1 MIKYIIIASV
11 LMLGACAVKHNPDA
25 GNLVAYKW
33 KTDQVEKTIENIPEW
48 YTTLPEKDNTVYSVG
63 SSLMPDLQTAVDL
76 AKLSAKEQLADRIY
90 SKLRSQTKT
99 FNAKAGIDVN
109 PMMIMEMEKA
119 TKSIIADAEVNGYKT
134 EKVDVQQ
141 AGASYRA
148 YVLLAY
154 NHQDAQ
160 KVIENRILTMN
171 LKKSNKNDAWDE
183 LDNVVEDIK
192 MADEESE

>member
-1 MIKYIIIASV
+1 MIKYLLIASV
-11 LMLGACAVKHNPDA
+11 ILLGACAEKYNPQG

-33 KTDQVEKTIENIPEW
+33 KTDQVEKTVTNIPEW
-48 YTTLPEKDNTVYSVG
+48 YTTLPEKENTVYSVG

-99 FNAKAGIDVN
+99 FNAKAGVDVN

-154 NHQDAQ
+154 NHYDAQ

-171 LKKSNKNDAWDE
+171 LKKNNKNDAWDE

-192 MADEESE
+192 ISEEEE

>member
-1 MIKYIIIASV
+1 MIKYILIGSV
-11 LMLGACAVKHNPDA
+11 LFLGACAQNNIPNGANVA
-25 GNLVAYKW
+25 AYKW
-33 KTDQVEKTIENIPEW
+33 KSGQVENTVENIPEW
-48 YTTLPEKDNTVYSVG
+48 YTSMPEKENTVYSVG

-99 FNAKAGIDVN
+99 FNAKAGIHVN
-109 PMMIMEMEKA
+109 PLMIMEMEKA

-134 EKVDVQQ
+134 EKVEIQQ
-141 AGASYRA
+141 SGASYRA

-154 NHQDAQ
+154 NHYDAQ

-171 LKKSNKNDAWDE
+171 LKNSNKNDAWNE
-183 LDNVVEDIK
+183 LDDVVEDIK
-192 MADEESE
+192 ISEEEE

>member
-1 MIKYIIIASV
+1 MIKYLLIASV
-11 LMLGACAVKHNPDA
+11 ILLGACAEKYNPQG

-33 KTDQVEKTIENIPEW
+33 KTDQVEKTITNIPEW
-48 YTTLPEKDNTVYSVG
+48 YTILPEKENTVYSVG

-99 FNAKAGIDVN
+99 FNAKAGVDVN

-154 NHQDAQ
+154 NHYDAQ

-171 LKKSNKNDAWDE
+171 LKKNNKNDAWDE

-192 MADEESE
+192 ISEEEE

>member
-1 MIKYIIIASV
+1 MIKYLLIASV
-11 LMLGACAVKHNPDA
+11 ILLGACAEKYNPQG

-33 KTDQVEKTIENIPEW
+33 KTDQVEKTITNIPEW
-48 YTTLPEKDNTVYSVG
+48 YTILPEKENTVYSVG

-99 FNAKAGIDVN
+99 FNAKAGVDVN

-134 EKVDVQQ
+134 EEVEIQQ

-154 NHQDAQ
+154 NHYDAQ

-171 LKKSNKNDAWDE
+171 LKKNNKNDAWDE

-192 MADEESE
+192 ISEEEE

>member
-1 MIKYIIIASV
+1 MIKYLLIAVV
-11 LMLGACAVKHNPDA
+11 LLLGACSEKYNPEA

-33 KTDQVEKTIENIPEW
+33 KSGQVETTVKNIPDW
-48 YTTLPEKDNTVYSVG
+48 YTKLPEKENTVYSVG

-119 TKSIIADAEVNGYKT
+119 TKNIIADAEVNGYKT
-134 EKVDVQQ
+134 EEVEIQQ

-154 NHQDAQ
+154 NHYDAQ

-171 LKKSNKNDAWDE
+171 LKKSNKNDAWNE
-183 LDNVVEDIK
+183 LDDVVEDIK
-192 MADEESE
+192 ISEEEE

>member
-1 MIKYIIIASV
+1 MIKYLLIASV
-11 LMLGACAVKHNPDA
+11 ILLGACAEKYNPQG

-33 KTDQVEKTIENIPEW
+33 KTDQVEKTITKIPEW
-48 YTTLPEKDNTVYSVG
+48 YNTLPEKENTVYSVG

-99 FNAKAGIDVN
+99 FNAKAGVDVN

-141 AGASYRA
+141 TGASYRA

-154 NHQDAQ
+154 NHYDAQ

-171 LKKSNKNDAWDE
+171 LKKNNKNDAWDE

-192 MADEESE
+192 ISEEEE

>member
-1 MIKYIIIASV
+1 MIKYLMITSIV
-11 LMLGACAVKHNPDA
+11 LLGACTEKYNPQG

-33 KTDQVEKTIENIPEW
+33 KTDQVEKTINNIPEW

-119 TKSIIADAEVNGYKT
+119 TKNIIADAEVNGYKT
-134 EKVDVQQ
+134 EEVEIQQ

-154 NHQDAQ
+154 NHYDAQ

-171 LKKSNKNDAWDE
+171 LKNSNKNDAWNE
-183 LDNVVEDIK
+183 LDDVVEDIK
-192 MADEESE
+192 ISEEEE

>member
-1 MIKYIIIASV
+1 MIASIV
-11 LMLGACAVKHNPDA
+11 LLGACTEKYNPQG

-33 KTDQVEKTIENIPEW
+33 KTDQVEKTINNIPEW

-119 TKSIIADAEVNGYKT
+119 TKNIIADAEVNGYKT
-134 EKVDVQQ
+134 EEVEIQQ

-154 NHQDAQ
+154 NHYDAQ

-171 LKKSNKNDAWDE
+171 LKKNNKNDAWDE

-192 MADEESE
+192 ISDEEQ

>member
-33 KTDQVEKTIENIPEW
+33 KSNQVEKTIENIPEW
-48 YTTLPEKDNTVYSVG
+48 YTTLPEKENTVYSVG

-99 FNAKAGIDVN
+99 FNAKAGVDVN

-154 NHQDAQ
+154 NHYDAQ

-171 LKKSNKNDAWDE
+171 LKKNNKNDAWDE

-192 MADEESE
+192 MSEEEE

>member
-1 MIKYIIIASV
+1 MIKYLLIAVV
-11 LMLGACAVKHNPDA
+11 LLLGACSEKYNPEA

-33 KTDQVEKTIENIPEW
+33 KSGQVETTVKNIPDW
-48 YTTLPEKDNTVYSVG
+48 YTKLPEKENTVYSVG

-119 TKSIIADAEVNGYKT
+119 TKNIIADAEVNGYKT
-134 EKVDVQQ
+134 EEVEIQQ

-154 NHQDAQ
+154 NHYDAQ

-171 LKKSNKNDAWDE
+171 LKNSNKNDAWNE
-183 LDNVVEDIK
+183 LDDVVEDIK
-192 MADEESE
+192 ISEEEE

>member
-1 MIKYIIIASV
+1 MIKYIVIVSV
-11 LMLGACAVKHNPDA
+11 LFLGACATQHAPE
-25 GNLVAYKW
+25 GSNLVAYKW
-33 KTDQVEKTIENIPEW
+33 KSGQVETTVKNIPEW
-48 YTTLPEKDNTVYSVG
+48 YTNLPEKDNTVYSVG

-119 TKSIIADAEVNGYKT
+119 TKNIIADAEVNGYKT
-134 EKVDVQQ
+134 EEVEIQQ

-154 NHQDAQ
+154 NHHDAQ

-171 LKKSNKNDAWDE
+171 LKNSNKNDAWDE
-183 LDNVVEDIK
+183 LDDVVEDIK
-192 MADEESE
+192 ISEEEE

>member
-1 MIKYIIIASV
+1 MIKYLIIASV
-11 LMLGACAVKHNPDA
+11 ILLGACAEKYNPQG

-33 KTDQVEKTIENIPEW
+33 KTDQVEKTINNIPEW
-48 YTTLPEKDNTVYSVG
+48 YTTLPEKENTVYSVG

-99 FNAKAGIDVN
+99 FNAKAGVDVN

-154 NHQDAQ
+154 NHYDAQ

-171 LKKSNKNDAWDE
+171 LNKNNKNDAWDE

-192 MADEESE
+192 ISEEEE

>member
-1 MIKYIIIASV
+1 MIKYLMIASIV
-11 LMLGACAVKHNPDA
+11 LLGACTEKYNPQG

-33 KTDQVEKTIENIPEW
+33 KTDQVEKTINNIPEW

-119 TKSIIADAEVNGYKT
+119 TKNIIADAEVNGYKT
-134 EKVDVQQ
+134 EEVEIQQ

-154 NHQDAQ
+154 NHYDAQ

-171 LKKSNKNDAWDE
+171 LKKNNKNDAWDE

-192 MADEESE
+192 ISEEEE

>member
-1 MIKYIIIASV
+1 MERKIDDERIPYG
-11 LMLGACAVKHNPDA
+11 LAVHDEEEERAVSEVIRNHQTIMGDNVK
-25 GNLVAYKW
+25 
-33 KTDQVEKTIENIPEW
+33 QFEREK
-48 YTTLPEKDNTVYSVG
+48 K
-63 SSLMPDLQTAVDL
+63 
-76 AKLSAKEQLADRIY
+76 
-90 SKLRSQTKT
+90 
-99 FNAKAGIDVN
+99 
-109 PMMIMEMEKA
+109 EMEKA

-154 NHQDAQ
+154 NHYDAQ

-171 LKKSNKNDAWDE
+171 LKKNNKNDAWDE

-192 MADEESE
+192 ISEEEE

>member
-1 MIKYIIIASV
+1 MIKYLIIASI
-11 LMLGACAVKHNPDA
+11 LLLGACSEKYNPQG
-25 GNLVAYKW
+25 GNLVAYKF
-33 KTDQVEKTIENIPEW
+33 KSSQVETTVQNIPEW
-48 YTTLPEKDNTVYSVG
+48 YTKLPEKEDTVYSVG

-99 FNAKAGIDVN
+99 FNAKAGVDVN

-154 NHQDAQ
+154 NHYDAQ

-171 LKKSNKNDAWDE
+171 LKKNNKNDAWDE

-192 MADEESE
+192 ISEEEE

>member
-1 MIKYIIIASV
+1 MIKYLMIASIV
-11 LMLGACAVKHNPDA
+11 LLGACTEKYNPQG

-33 KTDQVEKTIENIPEW
+33 KTDQVEKTINNIPEW

-109 PMMIMEMEKA
+109 PIMIMEMEKA
-119 TKSIIADAEVNGYKT
+119 TKNIIADAEVNGYKT
-134 EKVDVQQ
+134 EEVEIQQ

-154 NHQDAQ
+154 NHYDAQ

-171 LKKSNKNDAWDE
+171 LKKNNKNDAWDE

-192 MADEESE
+192 ISDEEE

>member
-1 MIKYIIIASV
+1 MIKYLLIASV
-11 LMLGACAVKHNPDA
+11 ILLGACAEKYNPQG
-25 GNLVAYKW
+25 GNLVAYKF
-33 KTDQVEKTIENIPEW
+33 KSSQVETTVQNIPEW
-48 YTTLPEKDNTVYSVG
+48 YTKLPEKEDTVYSVG

-99 FNAKAGIDVN
+99 FNAKAGVDVN

-119 TKSIIADAEVNGYKT
+119 TKNIIADAEVNGYKT
-134 EKVDVQQ
+134 EEVEIQQ

-154 NHQDAQ
+154 NHYDAQ

-171 LKKSNKNDAWDE
+171 LKKNNKNDAWDE

-192 MADEESE
+192 ISEEEE

>member
-1 MIKYIIIASV
+1 MIKYLLIASV
-11 LMLGACAVKHNPDA
+11 ILLGACAEKYNPQG

-33 KTDQVEKTIENIPEW
+33 KTDQVEKTITNIPEW
-48 YTTLPEKDNTVYSVG
+48 YTILPEKENTVYSVG

-99 FNAKAGIDVN
+99 FNAKAGVDVN
-109 PMMIMEMEKA
+109 PMMIIEMEKA

-154 NHQDAQ
+154 NHYDAQ

-171 LKKSNKNDAWDE
+171 LNKNNKNDAWDE

-192 MADEESE
+192 ISEEEE

>member
-33 KTDQVEKTIENIPEW
+33 KSNQVEKTIENIPEW

-154 NHQDAQ
+154 NHHDAQ

-192 MADEESE
+192 IADEEIE

>member
-1 MIKYIIIASV
+1 MIKYLIIASV
-11 LMLGACAVKHNPDA
+11 LLLGACSEKYNPEA

-33 KTDQVEKTIENIPEW
+33 KSGQVETTVQNIPDW
-48 YTTLPEKDNTVYSVG
+48 YTKLPEKENTVYSVG

-109 PMMIMEMEKA
+109 PIMIMEMEKA

-154 NHQDAQ
+154 NHYDAQ

-171 LKKSNKNDAWDE
+171 LKKNNKNDAWDE
-183 LDNVVEDIK
+183 LDNVVEDIRIS
-192 MADEESE
+192 EEE

>member
-1 MIKYIIIASV
+1 MIKYLIIASI
-11 LMLGACAVKHNPDA
+11 LLLGACSEKYNPQG
-25 GNLVAYKW
+25 GNLVAYKF
-33 KTDQVEKTIENIPEW
+33 KSSQVETTVQNIPEW
-48 YTTLPEKDNTVYSVG
+48 YTKLPEKEDTVYSVG

-109 PMMIMEMEKA
+109 PIMIMEMEKA
-119 TKSIIADAEVNGYKT
+119 TKNIIADAEVNGYKT
-134 EKVDVQQ
+134 EEVEIQQ

-154 NHQDAQ
+154 NHYDAQ

-171 LKKSNKNDAWDE
+171 LKNSDKNEAWDE
-183 LDNVVEDIK
+183 LDNVVEDITI
-192 MADEESE
+192 DEN

>member
-1 MIKYIIIASV
+1 MIKYLIIASV
-11 LMLGACAVKHNPDA
+11 LLLGACSEKYNPEA

-33 KTDQVEKTIENIPEW
+33 KSGQVETTVKNIPDW
-48 YTTLPEKDNTVYSVG
+48 YTKLPEKENTVYSVG

-119 TKSIIADAEVNGYKT
+119 TKNIIADAEVNGYKT
-134 EKVDVQQ
+134 EEVEIQQ

-148 YVLLAY
+148 YVLLGC
-154 NHQDAQ
+154 
-160 KVIENRILTMN
+160 
-171 LKKSNKNDAWDE
+171 
-183 LDNVVEDIK
+183 
-192 MADEESE
+192 SEGYRE

>member
-1 MIKYIIIASV
+1 MIASIV
-11 LMLGACAVKHNPDA
+11 LLGACTEKYNPQG

-33 KTDQVEKTIENIPEW
+33 KTDQVEKTINNIPEW

-154 NHQDAQ
+154 NHYDAQ

-171 LKKSNKNDAWDE
+171 LNKNNKNDAWDE

-192 MADEESE
+192 IADEESE

>member
-1 MIKYIIIASV
+1 M
-11 LMLGACAVKHNPDA
+11 
-25 GNLVAYKW
+25 
-33 KTDQVEKTIENIPEW
+33 
-48 YTTLPEKDNTVYSVG
+48 
-63 SSLMPDLQTAVDL
+63 
-76 AKLSAKEQLADRIY
+76 
-90 SKLRSQTKT
+90 RSQTKT
-99 FNAKAGIDVN
+99 FNAKAGVDVN

-154 NHQDAQ
+154 NHYDAQ

-171 LKKSNKNDAWDE
+171 LKKNNKNDAWDE

-192 MADEESE
+192 ISEEEE

>member
-1 MIKYIIIASV
+1 MIKYLIIASI
-11 LMLGACAVKHNPDA
+11 LLLGACSEKYNPQG
-25 GNLVAYKW
+25 GNLVAYKF
-33 KTDQVEKTIENIPEW
+33 KSSQVETTVQNIPEW
-48 YTTLPEKDNTVYSVG
+48 YTKLPEKEDTVYSVG

-154 NHQDAQ
+154 NHYDAQ

-171 LKKSNKNDAWDE
+171 LKKNNKNDAWDE

-192 MADEESE
+192 ISEEEE